1 MVGVIIGMSVLGE
14 ADKVA
19 LSQQLHEIKVQVG
32 LYSEIEVTFS
42 VGNGGEQ

>member
-1 MVGVIIGMSVLGE
+1 LI
-14 ADKVA
+14 
-19 LSQQLHEIKVQVG
+19 QQLHEIKVQVG